1 MEDIERRLD
10 LLLEIQGRE
19 LQERV
24 VDRLLKE
31 LTPEQ
36 KARLVT
42 QIIERSG
49 EQITRAVEI
58 SLRGEVRDPV
68 LRLVG
73 EKVQEYLR
81 SPAVLQRIEA
91 EVKKVLTVE
100 LVQKVVEDN
109 VPFGL
114 REVVRQ
120 HVQGLLKK

>member
-42 QIIERSG
+42 QILDRSG

>member
-36 KARLVT
+36 KARLVA

-120 HVQGLLKK
+120 YVQGLLKK

>member
-1 MEDIERRLD
+1 MEDIERKLD

-49 EQITRAVEI
+49 EQITRAVDT

>member
-42 QIIERSG
+42 QILDRSG
-49 EQITRAVEI
+49 EQIARHVDTYLRA
-58 SLRGEVRDPV
+58 EVRDPV
-68 LRLVG
+68 LRLVT
-73 EKVQEYLR
+73 EKVREYLR

-100 LVQKVVEDN
+100 FIQKVVADTT
-109 VPFGL
+109 PFGL
-114 REVVRQ
+114 REVVKEY
-120 HVQGLLKK
+120 VSGLLKR